1 MIPVSIDQVE
11 DKIVEVLKK
20 WMESEIFLITS
31 SRGLDMLALP
41 LSYNVRPENDKFTE
55 DHLPAVIVA
64 SLGTEGPPRKD
75 GSGTYE
81 ANWKVS
87 VVVVVNGN
95 SRESTNRNAR
105 IYAAAVRAILV
116 ERRGLDGMSTGGRWD
131 GESYDEGPA
140 EMGRTLA
147 ATTIDFTFTIPNV
160 AGRLDRL
167 AEPIAPPGPIP
178 DGVTVQDTE
187 MTTLLRGIEE

>member
-1 MIPVSIDQVE
+1 MIPLSIDQVE
-11 DKIVEVLKK
+11 DKIVDLLKM
-20 WMESEIFLITS
+20 WMESEIYMITKT
-31 SRGLDMLALP
+31 RGLDMLALP

-64 SLGTEGPPRKD
+64 SLGTDGIPRKD
-75 GSGTYE
+75 GYGTYE
-81 ANWKVS
+81 ANWKIS

-95 SRESTNRNAR
+95 TRQSTNRNAR

-116 ERRGLDGMSTGGRWD
+116 ERRGLDGLSNGGRWD

-160 AGRLDRL
+160 ASMSDRL
-167 AEPIAPPGPIP
+167 EAPIAPPDPIP
-178 DGVTVQDTE
+178 EGETVESTYLETQ
-187 MTTLLRGIEE
+187 LLGINE